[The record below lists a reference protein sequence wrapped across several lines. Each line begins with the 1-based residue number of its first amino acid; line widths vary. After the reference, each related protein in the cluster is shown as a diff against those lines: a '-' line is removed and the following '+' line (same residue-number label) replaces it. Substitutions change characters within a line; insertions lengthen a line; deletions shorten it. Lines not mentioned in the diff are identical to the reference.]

1 MIVIIQGSTGT
12 IDVVTTIDGT
22 ATDLT
27 NVTAKIYA
35 SDKTSVEATYTI
47 SDAELSKT
55 DTGTYQIIV
64 DTSATG
70 LNLDSGR
77 YYIELSGTYNTK
89 TYLDREAFEVRF
101 V

>member
-35 SDKTSVEATYTI
+35 SDKTTV
-47 SDAELSKT
+47 
-55 DTGTYQIIV
+55 
-64 DTSATG
+64 
-70 LNLDSGR
+70 
-77 YYIELSGTYNTK
+77 
-89 TYLDREAFEVRF
+89 
-101 V
+101 